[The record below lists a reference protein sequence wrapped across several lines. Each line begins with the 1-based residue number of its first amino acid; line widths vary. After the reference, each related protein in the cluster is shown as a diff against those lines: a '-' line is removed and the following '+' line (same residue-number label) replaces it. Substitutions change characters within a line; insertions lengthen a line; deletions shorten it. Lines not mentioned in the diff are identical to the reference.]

1 MSKVVRFHQAGP
13 PSVLVLEDEDV
24 GLPGNGQVRLRQ
36 DAIGVNFVDTA
47 LRDGSFRTALP
58 AVGGVQSSGI
68 VDAIGPGVTGF
79 AVGDRVAY
87 FFAPGAYA
95 EIRNVDADVLVHLP
109 DAISNDIA
117 AAVLTKGLT
126 AWMAVRKLY
135 PVKAG
140 ETVLVQGAT
149 GGVGNLVARWAHL
162 LGATVI
168 GTGSAAKLAD
178 LDAAQIRAIAS
189 DDPDLADKVR
199 AIAPDGVDVVFE
211 FVGRATF
218 AASAVAVRDG
228 GAIVTIGAASGAP
241 AIDKEALAARGV
253 TVSGGSTAQMISGNL
268 LQIASAELFEHVAAG
283 NLGSFPIKA
292 YPLGEAARAH
302 GDIAS
307 RDRGGYQI
315 LTTGR

>member
-1 MSKVVRFHQAGP
+1 
-13 PSVLVLEDEDV
+13 
-24 GLPGNGQVRLRQ
+24 
-36 DAIGVNFVDTA
+36 
-47 LRDGSFRTALP
+47 
-58 AVGGVQSSGI
+58 
-68 VDAIGPGVTGF
+68 
-79 AVGDRVAY
+79 
-87 FFAPGAYA
+87 
-95 EIRNVDADVLVHLP
+95 VLVHLP

-168 GTGSAAKLAD
+168 GTGSAAKLVD